1 MATRSKPAQ
10 DAIALLKKDHKEVAK
25 LFREFKQ
32 VDRDDTGACQAIV
45 DAACAQLR
53 VHTAVEEEIFYPA
66 VRNAPDIEGQVD
78 DLLNEAEVEHR
89 SVKDLI
95 SRIEAME
102 PADPHYGATFAVIA
116 EYVKHHVKE
125 EEGEMFPQVKKAKI
139 DLAELGEQMRAR
151 QLTLKAEMGIERPR
165 EEDEDEVELP
175 ANTDRED
182 GRPRAS
188 R

>member
-1 MATRSKPAQ
+1 MVTRSKPTQ

-25 LFREFKQ
+25 LFREFEK
-32 VDRDDTGACQAIV
+32 VDRCDTDACQAIV

-53 VHTAVEEEIFYPA
+53 VHTAIEEEIFYPA
-66 VRNAPDIEGQVD
+66 VRNGPDREGQVD
-78 DLLNEAEVEHR
+78 DLLNEAEIEHR

-95 SRIEAME
+95 SRIESME

-125 EEGEMFPQVKKAKI
+125 EEGEMFPKVKQADI

-165 EEDEDEVELP
+165 EDYDEAEGFP
-175 ANTDRED
+175 ANTGRED